1 MEIFGVEVNN
11 KEDLKRYYEI
21 EDRARK
27 LEQIVKNTINN
38 KFKIC
43 VKSEVIHMDSKSKMY
58 QMALTLKLI
67 KATQKKYITEYYDNV
82 DYLYDLGAYITIE
95 IPFDFKDEDITED
108 YLTSIIRNNETYKL
122 RQTGQGSKLR
132 ICGGYLDLDLV
143 EKIMT
148 RDREL
153 GI

>member
-1 MEIFGVEVNN
+1 MTNMNIF
-11 KEDLKRYYEI
+11 KI
-21 EDRARK
+21 EDRTR
-27 LEQIVKNTINN
+27 EIESMVKSVLNN
-38 KFKIC
+38 KFKVC
-43 VKSEVIHMDSKSKMY
+43 VKSEVFHMNSKTKMY
-58 QMALTLKLI
+58 EIALTLKLT
-67 KATQKKYITEYYDNV
+67 KTTKKKYITEYYDNV